1 MRLVLRAAVMVIG
14 LVLVIDALVL
24 VFRGLWMTYEAY
36 HDLLTRPDV
45 ERPLLPALE
54 AVDVFFMAIALFIV
68 AVGLVQ
74 LFIGDLPF
82 LKDVSF
88 AWMRVESYTQL
99 KLLLWDT
106 FLVTLLVL
114 FLTRIFCRAH
124 HGMGCAHPARGHP
137 HAHRELLPAEERQAL
152 TA

>member
-1 MRLVLRAAVMVIG
+1 MRFVLRAAVMVIG
-14 LVLVIDALVL
+14 LVLVLVG
-24 VFRGLWMTYEAY
+24 RGLWMTFEAY
-36 HDLLTRPDV
+36 HDLALHPEMD
-45 ERPLLPALE
+45 RPLLPALE
-54 AVDVFFMAIALFIV
+54 AVDVFFMAIAFFIV

-114 FLTRIFCRAH
+114 FLTRIFAAQTL
-124 HGMGCAHPARGHP
+124 GWEQLVMPA
-137 HAHRELLPAEERQAL
+137 AILMLTVSSFLLKKGKH
-152 TA
+152 

>member
-24 VFRGLWMTYEAY
+24 VCRGVWMTYEAY
-36 HDLLTRPDV
+36 HHMLLRPDI

-54 AVDVFFMAIALFIV
+54 AVDVFFMAIAFFIV

-114 FLTRIFCRAH
+114 FLTRIFAART
-124 HGMGCAHPARGHP
+124 MGWDMLILPGAILMLTVSSF
-137 HAHRELLPAEERQAL
+137 LLKKGKH
-152 TA
+152 

>member
-1 MRLVLRAAVMVIG
+1 MRFVLRTAVMIIGVVLVL
-14 LVLVIDALVL
+14 DALVL
-24 VFRGLWMTYEAY
+24 VGRGLWMTFEAY
-36 HDLLTRPDV
+36 HHLLTRPDI

-54 AVDVFFMAIALFIV
+54 AVDVFFMAIAFFIV

-114 FLTRIFCRAH
+114 FVTRIFAAQT
-124 HGMGCAHPARGHP
+124 MGWDMLILPGAILMLTVSSF
-137 HAHRELLPAEERQAL
+137 LLKKGKH
-152 TA
+152 

>member
-1 MRLVLRAAVMVIG
+1 MKLVLRAAVMIIG
-14 LVLVIDALVL
+14 LVLVIDALML
-24 VFRGLWMTYEAY
+24 VGRGLWMTYEAY
-36 HDLLTRPDV
+36 HDLFTRTDV

-54 AVDVFFMAIALFIV
+54 AVDVFFMAIAFFIV

-114 FLTRIFCRAH
+114 FLTRIFAART
-124 HGMGCAHPARGHP
+124 MGWDMLILPGAILMLTVSSF
-137 HAHRELLPAEERQAL
+137 LLKKGKH
-152 TA
+152 

>member
-1 MRLVLRAAVMVIG
+1 MRFVLRTAVMIIGVVLVL
-14 LVLVIDALVL
+14 DALVL
-24 VFRGLWMTYEAY
+24 VGRGLWMTYEAY
-36 HDLLTRPDV
+36 HDLLIHPEM

-54 AVDVFFMAIALFIV
+54 AVDVFFMAIAFFIG

-74 LFIGDLPF
+74 LFIGDLHF

-114 FLTRIFCRAH
+114 FLTRIFAAQT
-124 HGMGCAHPARGHP
+124 MGWDMLILPGAILMLTVSSF
-137 HAHRELLPAEERQAL
+137 LLKKGKH
-152 TA
+152 

>member
-1 MRLVLRAAVMVIG
+1 MKPVLRAAVMVIG

-24 VFRGLWMTYEAY
+24 VLRGLWMTYESY
-36 HDLLTRPDV
+36 HHLLTRPDI

-54 AVDVFFMAIALFIV
+54 AVDVFFMAIAFFIV

-114 FLTRIFCRAH
+114 FLTRIFAART
-124 HGMGCAHPARGHP
+124 MGWDMLILPGAILMLTVSSF
-137 HAHRELLPAEERQAL
+137 LLKKGKH
-152 TA
+152 

>member
-1 MRLVLRAAVMVIG
+1 MRLVLRIAVMVIG

-24 VFRGLWMTYEAY
+24 VLRGLWMTYEAY
-36 HDLLTRPDV
+36 HNLLTRPDI
-45 ERPLLPALE
+45 ERPLMPALE
-54 AVDVFFMAIALFIV
+54 AVDLFFMSIAFFIV

-88 AWMRVESYTQL
+88 AWMRVESYTHL

-114 FLTRIFCRAH
+114 FLTRIFAART
-124 HGMGCAHPARGHP
+124 MGWDMLILPGAILRLTVSSF
-137 HAHRELLPAEERQAL
+137 LLKKGKH
-152 TA
+152 

>member
-1 MRLVLRAAVMVIG
+1 MRSVLRAAVFLIG
-14 LVLVIDALVL
+14 LVLVLDAVVL
-24 VFRGLWMTYEAY
+24 VGRGLWMTFEAY
-36 HDLLTRPDV
+36 HHLFTRPDI

-54 AVDVFFMAIALFIV
+54 AVDLFFMAIAFFIV

-74 LFIGDLPF
+74 LFLGDLPF
-82 LKDVSF
+82 LKDASF

-114 FLTRIFCRAH
+114 FLTRIFAAQT
-124 HGMGCAHPARGHP
+124 MGWDMLILPGAILMLTVSSF
-137 HAHRELLPAEERQAL
+137 LLKKGRH
-152 TA
+152 

>member
-1 MRLVLRAAVMVIG
+1 MMRLVLRTAVMVIG
-14 LVLVIDALVL
+14 LVLVLDALVL
-24 VFRGLWMTYEAY
+24 VGRGLWMTFEAY
-36 HDLLTRPDV
+36 HDQALHPEMD
-45 ERPLLPALE
+45 RPLLPALE
-54 AVDVFFMAIALFIV
+54 AVDVFFMAIAFFIV

-114 FLTRIFCRAH
+114 FLTRIFAAQTL
-124 HGMGCAHPARGHP
+124 GWEQLVMPA
-137 HAHRELLPAEERQAL
+137 AILMLTVSSFLLKKGKH
-152 TA
+152 

>member
-1 MRLVLRAAVMVIG
+1 MRSVLRAAVMVIG

-114 FLTRIFCRAH
+114 FLTRIFAART
-124 HGMGCAHPARGHP
+124 MGWDVLILPGAILMLTVSSF
-137 HAHRELLPAEERQAL
+137 LLKKGKH
-152 TA
+152 

>member
-1 MRLVLRAAVMVIG
+1 MRLVLRVAVMVIG

-36 HDLLTRPDV
+36 HNLLTRPDI
-45 ERPLLPALE
+45 ERPLKPALE
-54 AVDVFFMAIALFIV
+54 AVDLFFMAIAFFIV

-82 LKDVSF
+82 LKHVSL
-88 AWMRVESYTQL
+88 AWMRVDSYTDL

-114 FLTRIFCRAH
+114 FLTRIFAART
-124 HGMGCAHPARGHP
+124 MGWDVLILPGAILMLTVSSF
-137 HAHRELLPAEERQAL
+137 LLKKGKH
-152 TA
+152 

>member
-1 MRLVLRAAVMVIG
+1 MRFILRAAVAIMGVV
-14 LVLVIDALVL
+14 LVLDALVL
-24 VFRGLWMTYEAY
+24 VARGLRMTIEAY
-36 HDLLTRPDV
+36 HHLLTRPDM

-54 AVDVFFMAIALFIV
+54 AVDVFFMAIAFLIV
-68 AVGLVQ
+68 SVGLVQ

-82 LKDVSF
+82 LKDASF

-114 FLTRIFCRAH
+114 FLTRIFAAQT
-124 HGMGCAHPARGHP
+124 MGWDMLILPGAILMLTVSSF
-137 HAHRELLPAEERQAL
+137 LLKKGRH
-152 TA
+152 